1 MKRGVAFDLTTAEE
15 RGVTGVNKSSVIFGF
30 RLRASASSHEHIHNN
45 RENT

>member
-1 MKRGVAFDLTTAEE
+1 MKRGVAFDLPTAEE

-30 RLRASASSHEHIHNN
+30 RLRASSHEHIHNN